1 MGDGFAFLDIV
12 IFAMLAGYLVFQLRR
27 VLGRR
32 TGQEE
37 QRRTNPFKRQP
48 GDAAENDNV
57 IALADRAANES
68 PADEA
73 ANLDP
78 EMNGLTQLK
87 IVDPDFDDREFLRG
101 AKGAFE
107 WIVAAFLRGDRKELG
122 NLLSPSLF
130 QSFEAAIDQRESAN
144 ETLETT
150 ISSMKSATIDDVTL
164 EGSLVSITV
173 EFVTDQVK
181 VTRNAQGDVVEGDPN
196 RIDTLTDIWIFARD
210 LRSRDPNWQLVGTR
224 DPEEKA

>member
-1 MGDGFAFLDIV
+1 MGDGFAFLDII

-48 GDAAENDNV
+48 DDAAENDNV
-57 IALADRAANES
+57 IALADRATNES
-68 PADEA
+68 PDDET

-87 IVDPDFDDREFLRG
+87 MVDPDFDDREFLRG

-107 WIVAAFLRGDRKELG
+107 WIVAAFSRGDRKELG
-122 NLLSPSLF
+122 TLLSPSLF
-130 QSFEAAIDQRESAN
+130 ESFEAAIDQRENAS

-150 ISSMKSATIDDVTL
+150 ISSMKSATVDDVTL
-164 EGSLVSITV
+164 EDSVVSITV
-173 EFVTDQVK
+173 EFITDQVK
-181 VTRNAQGDVVEGDPN
+181 VTRDAQGNVVEGDPN

-224 DPEEKA
+224 DPEETA

>member
-48 GDAAENDNV
+48 DDAAENDNV

-107 WIVAAFLRGDRKELG
+107 WIVAAFSRGDRKELG

-130 QSFEAAIDQRESAN
+130 ESFEAAIDQRESAN

-181 VTRNAQGDVVEGDPN
+181 VTRNAQGDVVGGDPN